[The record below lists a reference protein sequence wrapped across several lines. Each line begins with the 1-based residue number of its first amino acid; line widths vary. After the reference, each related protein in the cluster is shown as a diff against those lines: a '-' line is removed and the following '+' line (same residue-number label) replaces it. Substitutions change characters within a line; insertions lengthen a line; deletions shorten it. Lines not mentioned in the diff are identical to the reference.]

1 VILFDTSA
9 VVDFLRGGKETRTIV
24 ESAEA
29 VDSRIAITT
38 VSLFELLSPIEHRR
52 LRREE
57 RAVRTFAQQ
66 SLILGLDFNA
76 AAEAA
81 KIMGGLLRLG
91 TPINALDVLI
101 SGIAIANGAE
111 KLVTADRDFD
121 QVGRIAE
128 IEINFI

>member
-1 VILFDTSA
+1 MILFDTSA